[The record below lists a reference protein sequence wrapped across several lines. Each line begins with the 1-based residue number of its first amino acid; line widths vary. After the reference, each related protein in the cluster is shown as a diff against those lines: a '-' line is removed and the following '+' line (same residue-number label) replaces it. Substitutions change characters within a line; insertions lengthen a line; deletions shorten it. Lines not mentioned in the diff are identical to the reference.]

1 MNLVVAVWKYSSK
14 TVVGQL
20 LPGRSRSLEIVSIP
34 RFLTK
39 YSLGGTLNLKTP
51 MFVFIETLFIIQLLC
66 KSLRVANLYEF
77 GTGRSEIQ
85 YKIGCRLT
93 GSREALELAQDGDGG
108 FSTPRSQNSAENYDK
123 TPQMSPESVSASGF
137 GGEAHACTKIFPKS
151 QNKLIFLGTYRC
163 SSDRWS
169 STSKLRISL
178 VSPDF

>member
-1 MNLVVAVWKYSSK
+1 
-14 TVVGQL
+14 
-20 LPGRSRSLEIVSIP
+20 
-34 RFLTK
+34 
-39 YSLGGTLNLKTP
+39 
-51 MFVFIETLFIIQLLC
+51 MFVFIEILFITQSLC
-66 KSLRVANLYEF
+66 KALRETKLNEF

-108 FSTPRSQNSAENYDK
+108 FSTPRSQNSTENYDK
-123 TPQMSPESVSASGF
+123 TPRMFPESVSTSGF

-151 QNKLIFLGTYRC
+151 KNKLIFLGTYRC

-178 VSPDF
+178 ISPDFWRNRICCIQACPISRLRFHSNFVSRLIMMWIYSVLKRNEFGRGSLEIQL